1 MGRKKRRGMI
11 QILIDMEKERSIQM
25 VPEIG
30 RAGAALQGSWLTVF
44 PLSNQSARGHVTDS

>member
-11 QILIDMEKERSIQM
+11 QILIDMEKERWIQM